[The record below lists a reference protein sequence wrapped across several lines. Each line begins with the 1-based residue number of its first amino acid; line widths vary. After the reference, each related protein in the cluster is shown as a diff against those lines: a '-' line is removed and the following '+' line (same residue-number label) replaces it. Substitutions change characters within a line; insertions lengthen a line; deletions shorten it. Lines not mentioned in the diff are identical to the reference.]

1 MSQAIGL
8 GQLRNSASY
17 YFDRVAAGESFDV
30 VRRGRLVARITPLA
44 DDDVEGA
51 EAVGEDRSLR

>member
-1 MSQAIGL
+1 MSQAFGL

-30 VRRGRLVARITPLA
+30 VRRGRLVARITPPA
-44 DDDVEGA
+44 DEDVEIA
-51 EAVGEDRSLR
+51 DAVAKDHSLR

>member
-1 MSQAIGL
+1 MRQAIGL

-30 VRRGRLVARITPLA
+30 VRRGRLVARITPLV
-44 DDDVEGA
+44 DDDVDV
-51 EAVGEDRSLR
+51 VGEDRSLH